1 MGVAERKERE
11 KEQRRQEIIS
21 AAEKVFFKKG
31 VDNATMDDV
40 AEQAELSKATLY
52 LYFSSKDEIYS
63 AIFSKSQEALFK
75 MIEKATA
82 GVTDT
87 REKIAAFLSSFI
99 SFQKKN
105 PDYFEAFFYFLT
117 RDIEVN
123 EVNCYVK
130 QRRESGQEFLNNWV
144 NLVQKGK
151 EEGVIRENL
160 NEIPVA
166 LILWM
171 QLVGFLKI
179 YPKLKKHMQED
190 FDVTE
195 DGILKDYFELVF
207 NGMIKK

>member
-1 MGVAERKERE
+1 MGVTERKERE

-31 VDNATMDDV
+31 VDTATMDDV

-52 LYFSSKDEIYS
+52 LYFTSKEEIYS

-75 MIEKATA
+75 MIDKATVKA
-82 GVTDT
+82 TGT
-87 REKIAAFLSSFI
+87 REKIAAFLSAFI

-105 PDYFEAFFYFLT
+105 PDYFEAFSYFLT
-117 RDIEVN
+117 KDIEID
-123 EVNCYVK
+123 EQNCYVK
-130 QRRESGQEFLNNWV
+130 QRKESGQEFLSNWV
-144 NLVQKGK
+144 KLVQKGK
-151 EEGVIRENL
+151 DEGLIRENL

-171 QLVGFLKI
+171 QLIGFLKI
-179 YPKLKKHMQED
+179 YPKLKNHMNKE
-190 FDVTE
+190 FNVTE
-195 DGILKDYFELVF
+195 EGILADYFELIF

>member
-31 VDNATMDDV
+31 IENSTMDDV

-63 AIFSKSQEALFK
+63 AIFSKSQEQLFQAIK
-75 MIEKATA
+75 NATDEL
-82 GVTDT
+82 TET
-87 REKIAAFLSSFI
+87 RDKISEFISTFI

-117 RDIEVN
+117 KDIGNVEKD
-123 EVNCYVK
+123 CYVDE
-130 QRRESGQEFLNNWV
+130 RRNSGKEFLSDWAK
-144 NLVQKGK
+144 LVQQGK
-151 EEGVIRENL
+151 KEKLIREDL

-166 LILWM
+166 MILWM
-171 QLVGFLKI
+171 QLIGFLKI
-179 YPKLKKHMQED
+179 YPRLKKSLQME
-190 FDVTE
+190 FDVNE
-195 DGILKDYFELVF
+195 DQIFSEYFELIF
-207 NGMIKK
+207 NGMFRK

>member
-11 KEQRRQEIIS
+11 KEQRRQEIIL

-31 VDNATMDDV
+31 VDNATMEDV

-63 AIFSKSQEALFK
+63 AIFSKSQEKLFK
-75 MIEKATA
+75 TIKDATEKLTN
-82 GVTDT
+82 TQ
-87 REKIAAFLSSFI
+87 EKIAAFITTYI

-117 RDIEVN
+117 RDKEIDEK
-123 EVNCYVK
+123 NCYVE
-130 QRRESGQEFLNNWV
+130 QRKNSGKEFLSNWV

-151 EEGVIRENL
+151 KEKLIRADL

-166 LILWM
+166 VILWM
-171 QLVGFLKI
+171 QLIGFLKI
-179 YPKLKKHMQED
+179 YPKLKKSLQKE
-190 FDVTE
+190 FNVTE
-195 DGILKDYFELVF
+195 DQILSEYFELIF
-207 NGMIKK
+207 NGMIRK

>member
-21 AAEKVFFKKG
+21 AAEKVFFKQG

-52 LYFSSKDEIYS
+52 LYFTSKEEIYS

-75 MIEKATA
+75 AIEKATA
-82 GVTDT
+82 KLTDT
-87 REKIAAFLSSFI
+87 REKIAAFITAFI

-117 RDIEVN
+117 RDIEIDD
-123 EVNCYVK
+123 ENCYVK
-130 QRRESGQEFLNNWV
+130 QRRKSGQEFLNNWV

-151 EEGVIRENL
+151 SEGLIRENL

-171 QLVGFLKI
+171 QLIGFLKI
-179 YPKLKKHMQED
+179 YPKLKRHMNKE
-190 FDVTE
+190 FSVTE
-195 DGILKDYFELVF
+195 EGILADYFELIF

>member
-11 KEQRRQEIIS
+11 KEYRRQEIIS

-31 VDNATMDDV
+31 IDNATMDDV

-63 AIFSKSQEALFK
+63 AIFTKSQEALFK
-75 MIEKATA
+75 MIDKATA
-82 GVTDT
+82 KVSNT
-87 REKIAAFLSSFI
+87 REKIAVFLSTFI

-117 RDIEVN
+117 KDVKIDEQ
-123 EVNCYVK
+123 NCYAK
-130 QRRESGQEFLNNWV
+130 QRKKSGQEFLNNWV
-144 NLVQKGK
+144 NVVQKGK
-151 EEGVIRENL
+151 DEGLIRENL

-166 LILWM
+166 LILWI
-171 QLVGFLKI
+171 QLIGFLKI
-179 YPKLKKHMQED
+179 YPKLKKPMNKE
-190 FDVTE
+190 FNVTE
-195 DGILKDYFELVF
+195 EGILSEYFELIF